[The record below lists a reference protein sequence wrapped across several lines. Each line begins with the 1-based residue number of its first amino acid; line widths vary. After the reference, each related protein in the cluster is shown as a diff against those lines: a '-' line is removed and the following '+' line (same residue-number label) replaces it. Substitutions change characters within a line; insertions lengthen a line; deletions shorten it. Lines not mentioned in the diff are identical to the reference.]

1 MGLIV
6 KHSDG
11 SEFLNIENKAYDDVS
26 TSLKLPGKGVLNWGE
41 AYINNFVHLLENFAS
56 STEPVSP
63 QVGQLW
69 YNTGNSV
76 LAVYT
81 VTQEW
86 EVINK
91 DTNIEAKFDALV
103 AKMSGSNAG
112 TVPPVQATAGQ
123 TWFDTTINIL
133 KVYNGTEWVS
143 FGFNSA
149 ASYLQPTN
157 AKASDL
163 WFDKNVDGLKVSD
176 GTQFQRII
184 STIESIS
191 QPQGTSVG
199 QWWTNTASGQM
210 YIYAQ
215 EPSTGAYYWKEV
227 GSDDV
232 SEGNA
237 LPTDAKTGSL
247 HITRTG
253 TSNVLYVNKGTKSQP
268 VWVEVPE
275 FGGAVKSINEPTRI
289 VDGMFWLD
297 GKDTLKIRKS
307 GAWVDID
314 EKAISYVSN
323 VMPTSAKAGMVWFDT
338 VNGVMKIKVGTVWQ
352 NVQNSGLIEYG
363 NAPTT
368 PKTGQLWYDS
378 VNGELKLWNGSLWSK
393 VNSSATIVGY
403 MTPAGV
409 NDGQLWLDTTAA
421 ELKVKMNGRW
431 ASLPENA
438 RAYLSLPA
446 NPRNGDMAYVNNNL
460 KVYDGTAWKDINIS
474 IDNSSTGNVSI
485 NYDEASHEIVISTD
499 GIVTRVPLAIKRD
512 VIIENVGITSDL
524 VEVIKPSIHL
534 GERRIIDIQ
543 KVNLGRQFF
552 VFKNGLFTDNWS
564 VDSKDLVLH
573 SASGEDEIDVMQFN
587 GDISI
592 NYMVKKFKSPVNG
605 NFSID
610 NYTRT
615 VDEQVTYDVVKVVYD
630 AKKAELIAKYT
641 TNSNQAS
648 ENDLTSADWAILN
661 AIEATFPVK
670 NSNQIADLSLGGI
683 MVFKEGV
690 FIPSSAMTLNSTND
704 NSIVIPNTNKGEI
717 YTIVQL
723 VAGKDYKSAFFSKEH
738 AFVIGAVSD
747 TTAANNTV
755 KGKVMSDLLKAA
767 SADSSTFGKV
777 DVQYAFNETSK
788 SVEFGL
794 IDIDT
799 NYHFFVTRN
808 NLFVSPTNYTV
819 DKINKTLT
827 MHANN
832 ADEIRF
838 FQFYLPHNYVPVEFN
853 YKHGLAQSDGWIT
866 LELSKDFNMTAPL
879 LVFRNGLLQQKANIN
894 VITQE
899 TIVGG
904 DGVSYTVN
912 GLRKV
917 QVFGDSTTNN
927 ESSTGIKKGDN
938 VTIMQVSQPDIY
950 NIYLEEF
957 GAGTDGFN
965 LFSFSKIV
973 RTKDFMVFRNG
984 IKLEKEDNAYYVNS
998 DGKLVVA
1005 NCNGPT
1011 ISELAANANAK
1022 GDLISVYQFYT
1033 KDAIATDDLTLTEES
1048 VTATK
1053 TGAEYFQLG
1062 HTDFIADEFLLV
1074 FKNGQLITR
1083 RQSES
1088 SGTTQTQINTYK
1100 VFAERVYNNTTPALD
1115 PNGNQIL
1122 DSKGNPVINV
1132 DPNDYQDITAFSL
1145 DNVVPGETIE
1155 IYEFNKKV
1163 TSVNSLTSETHYEVL
1178 PVNNIQRIYTTKFN
1192 QLSNLTMIFQDG
1204 AIIDRTTDS
1213 AGNDTVRTNGMLRL
1227 LDQYAVDNNT
1237 ASIIVNDWK
1246 VGGKLRVQQFT
1257 AASKD
1262 IQTVSLTVRIA
1273 VDGTFDVFLP
1283 NNEIYTPNAG
1293 ALEVYVDKVVQ
1304 WAGEDYLEVANNR
1317 IMFTKSLKKDQVVK
1331 MIVRR

>member
-11 SEFLNIENKAYDDVS
+11 SEFLNIENKTYDDVS

-56 STEPVSP
+56 STEPVNP

-81 VTQEW
+81 TAQKW

-103 AKMSGSNAG
+103 EKMSKSNAG
-112 TVPPVQATAGQ
+112 TVPPLHAAAGQ

-133 KVYNGTEWVS
+133 KVYNGTDWVS

-149 ASYLQPTN
+149 ASYMQPTN

-163 WFDKNVDGLKVSD
+163 WFDKNVDSLKVSD
-176 GTQFQRII
+176 GTQFQRIV
-184 STIESIS
+184 SAIESIS

-199 QWWTNTASGQM
+199 QWWTNTATGKM
-210 YIYAQ
+210 FVYAQ
-215 EPSTGAYYWKEV
+215 EPSTGANYWKEL
-227 GSDDV
+227 GADDV
-232 SEGNA
+232 SEGVV
-237 LPTDAKTGSL
+237 LPTTAKTGSL
-247 HITRTG
+247 HINRTG
-253 TSNVLYVNKGTKSQP
+253 TSNILYVNKGTNNQP

-275 FGGAVKSINEPTRI
+275 FGGAVQSVNEPTRI

-297 GKDTLKIRKS
+297 GKDVLKIRKS
-307 GAWVDID
+307 GKWVDID
-314 EKAISYVSN
+314 ERAISFVSN
-323 VMPTSAKAGMVWFDT
+323 TMPTSAKDGMVWFDT
-338 VNGVMKIKVGTVWQ
+338 VAGVMKIKVGTIWQ
-352 NVQNSGLIEYG
+352 PVQNSGLIEYG
-363 NAPTT
+363 NAPIS
-368 PKTGQLWYDS
+368 PKTGQLWFDS
-378 VNGELKLWNGSLWSK
+378 INGELKLWSGSAWNK

-446 NPRNGDMAYVNNNL
+446 NPRNGDMAYVNNSL
-460 KVYDGTAWKDINIS
+460 KIFDGTAWKDININ
-474 IDNSSTGNVSI
+474 IDNSSTGNVAI
-485 NYDEASHEIVISTD
+485 NYDEASHEIVISSD

-524 VEVIKPSIHL
+524 VEVIKPNIKV
-534 GERRIIDIQ
+534 GERRIVDIQ
-543 KVNLGRQFF
+543 KINLTRQFF

-564 VDSKDLVLH
+564 VDAKDLILH
-573 SASGEDEIDVMQFN
+573 SANGDDEIDVMQFN

-592 NYMVKKFKSPVNG
+592 NYLVKKFKSPVNG
-605 NFSID
+605 NFTID

-615 VDEQVTYDVVKVVYD
+615 ETEQAEYDAVKAVYD
-630 AKKAELIAKYT
+630 AKKVELIAKYT
-641 TNSNQAS
+641 TASQQAN
-648 ENDLTSADWAILN
+648 EKNLTSADWAILN

-690 FIPSSAMTLNSTND
+690 FIPTSKLTVNSSND

-723 VAGKDYKSAFFSKEH
+723 IAGKDYKTAFFSKEH
-738 AFVIGAVSD
+738 AFTIGAVVD
-747 TTAANNTV
+747 NNATKNNV
-755 KGKVMSDLLKAA
+755 KGKVMSDLLNAA
-767 SADSSTFGKV
+767 SKDVSNIGVISVNYTF
-777 DVQYAFNETSK
+777 NSTSK
-788 SVEFGL
+788 QVTFDL
-794 IDIDT
+794 VDIDT

-808 NLFVSPTNYTV
+808 NLFVSPKNYSI
-819 DKINKTLT
+819 DKVNKTLT

-832 ADEIRF
+832 NDDIRF

-853 YKHGLAQSDGWIT
+853 YKHGLAQNDGWIT
-866 LELSKDFNMTAPL
+866 LELNKDFSMQAPL

-894 VITQE
+894 TITQE
-899 TIVGG
+899 TIVGS
-904 DGVSYTVN
+904 DGISYTVK

-917 QVFGDSTTNN
+917 QVFGDSVTNK
-927 ESSTGIKKGDN
+927 ESVTGILKGDII
-938 VTIMQVSQPDIY
+938 TIMQVSQPEIY
-950 NIYLEEF
+950 NVYLEEF

-965 LFSFSKIV
+965 LFTFNKID
-973 RTKDFMVFRNG
+973 RTKQFMVFRNG
-984 IKLEKEDNAYYVNS
+984 IKLEREEGGYYINA
-998 DGKLVVA
+998 DGKLVVGD
-1005 NCNGPT
+1005 CNGPT
-1011 ISELAANANAK
+1011 IDELAKNPNAK

-1033 KDAIATDDLTLTEES
+1033 KDAIATDDLTLTED
-1048 VTATK
+1048 VITATQ
-1053 TGAEYFQLG
+1053 TGAEYFQLMN
-1062 HTDFIADEFLLV
+1062 TDFVADEFLLV

-1083 RQSES
+1083 RQTES
-1088 SGTTQTQINTYK
+1088 SATTQTQINTYK
-1100 VFAERVYNNTTPALD
+1100 VFAERVYNNTKPALD
-1115 PNGNQIL
+1115 PY
-1122 DSKGNPVINV
+1122 GNPIIDSDGKPVVNV
-1132 DPNDYQDITAFSL
+1132 DPNDYRDIMAFSL
-1145 DNVVPGETIE
+1145 DNVVPGEKVE

-1163 TSVNSLTSETHYEVL
+1163 TNVNSLTSESHYEIL
-1178 PVNNIQRIYTTKFN
+1178 PPNNIQRIYTTKFS
-1192 QLSNLTMIFQDG
+1192 QLTNLTMIFQDG
-1204 AIIDRTTDS
+1204 VIIDRSTDS

-1237 ASIIVNDWK
+1237 KSIIVNDWK

-1262 IQTVSLTVRIA
+1262 IKTSTLTVRVA

-1293 ALEVYVDKVVQ
+1293 ALEVYVDKVIQ
-1304 WAGEDYLEVANNR
+1304 WSGDDYLEVANNR
-1317 IMFTKSLKKDQVVK
+1317 ILFIKPLKKDQIVK
-1331 MIVRR
+1331 MVARK